1 MSPEERDEIMEFI
14 LQSQSN
20 AAERHREAMNRMEE
34 FQKESEK
41 HHQEAMSRMSEF
53 DKELAALA
61 AISRDLVEVARLHSK
76 RLDRLDNL
84 NP

>member
-1 MSPEERDEIMEFI
+1 MSPKERYEIIEFL

-20 AAERHREAMNRMEE
+20 AAERHQEAMNRMDE
-34 FQKESEK
+34 FS
-41 HHQEAMSRMSEF
+41 H
-53 DKELAALA
+53 ELAALA
-61 AISRDLVEVARLHSK
+61 AITRDLVEVARLHSK